1 MNTQDFKLSHY
12 YYLDDKGRS
21 VIISKESMSIMI
33 TMRSSG
39 DSTSH
44 HIDAMLVEHPDRL
57 TWKAEKGD
65 KLSPMDKMILSNV
78 LATFQDDPKYRKECE
93 QKALKEL
100 DKKIAIKQAELND
113 LLKAQYKLLN

>member
-1 MNTQDFKLSHY
+1 MVRNNDQGKLASQMQHPE
-12 YYLDDKGRS
+12 RS
-21 VIISKESMSIMI
+21 KDELLHNGIKE
-33 TMRSSG
+33 RG
-39 DSTSH
+39 DQ
-44 HIDAMLVEHPDRL
+44 
-57 TWKAEKGD
+57 
-65 KLSPMDKMILSNV
+65 LSPMDKMILSNV